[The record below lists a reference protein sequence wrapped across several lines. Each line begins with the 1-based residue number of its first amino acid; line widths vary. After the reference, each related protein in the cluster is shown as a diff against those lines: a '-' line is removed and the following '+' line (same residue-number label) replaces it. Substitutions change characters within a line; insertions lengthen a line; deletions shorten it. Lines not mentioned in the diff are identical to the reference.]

1 MEKISSPVQIK
12 NLIIHSWP
20 LVSLSIPSPIP
31 LKLTIQNANSEK
43 KPSQLVAK
51 WLYLLVM
58 AQDDRAGDG
67 VFVCV
72 SRQSGEGGFNFVV
85 THSGGGLER
94 VLSLFWS
101 HGKSFSKHP
110 V

>member
-58 AQDDRAGDG
+58 AQDDRARDG

-72 SRQSGEGGFNFVV
+72 GRQSGECGFNFVV

-94 VLSLFWS
+94 VLSLFRS
-101 HGKSFSKHP
+101 H

>member
-1 MEKISSPVQIK
+1 MEKFRSPIQIE

-20 LVSLSIPSPIP
+20 LISLSIPSPIP
-31 LKLTIQNANSEK
+31 LKLTIQNADGEK

-67 VFVCV
+67 VFVGV
-72 SRQSGEGGFNFVV
+72 GRQSGEGGFNFVV
-85 THSGGGLER
+85 TVSCC
-94 VLSLFWS
+94 
-101 HGKSFSKHP
+101 
-110 V
+110 